1 MPMVGNKKFA
11 YTSTGKKLAAKYAQK
26 VGADK
31 PYRGAMAPSNPAG
44 FPKRDAIVS
53 RPQQTAVR
61 RPQQM
66 KRDVPAQRV
75 KRPAPVDSGFKRQVP
90 AGSQMKRPAADSGF
104 ANRLEKLKGMY
115 QRKMLGRQNR
125 AYR

>member
-1 MPMVGNKKFA
+1 MVGNKKFA

-31 PYRGAMAPSNPAG
+31 PYRGAMAKMNPPG
-44 FPKRDAIVS
+44 LPKRDPIAS
-53 RPQQTAVR
+53 RPQQI
-61 RPQQM
+61 

-104 ANRLEKLKGMY
+104 ASRLEKLKGMY